1 MNNIVKLAVMFL
13 VTSIAAHAQV
23 DPDDLQAIRTWVGDP
38 NYMVTY
44 LGQDTDPDL
53 LTTEYGM
60 LMPSNR
66 TYLHEDG
73 SDLTTFQ
80 VSISSHQVITYIYN
94 SRNKVMLS
102 INDLNYRQQAW
113 TYIQNHLPAVKTAT
127 LQQTDY
133 PLVFSPVYPNGVI
146 DWVNRVEIQL
156 YDDGTP
162 RALHVND
169 GVAPVYTGTIPITLN
184 QAQVLCSNYLGN
196 LYPGATVSYPQYFY
210 TNQLIMA
217 PDTLGVWQPVW
228 RRFSEVTSDE
238 DQMGFYVYVN
248 AVDGSVFDDREH
260 WLGGIIDSKPKY
272 GKQIGFRILR
282 DGQIIRTGK
291 HTDVPIGWLQALAK
305 SHKLTAKVGEKAF
318 TLDGKRVALP
328 AKVTAKAGT
337 LYLPWQ
343 ALKSLPGIKCSYD
356 AKLNKLEI
364 TTAKVTEK
372 PAAKTTPKPVK

>member
-1 MNNIVKLAVMFL
+1 MNNITKIL
-13 VTSIAAHAQV
+13 VLSLLLVINIEAHAQV

-38 NYMVTY
+38 NYSVSFV
-44 LGQDTDPDL
+44 GQDTDPDL

-169 GVAPVYTGTIPITLN
+169 GVAPVYTGTIPITLT
-184 QAQVLCSNYLGN
+184 QAQILCSNYLGN
-196 LYPGATVSYPQYFY
+196 LYPEATVSYPQYYY

-217 PDTLGVWQPVW
+217 PDALGVWQPVW

-343 ALKSLPGIKCSYD
+343 ALKSLPDVKCSYD
-356 AKLNKLEI
+356 AKLNRLDI
-364 TTAKVTEK
+364 TTAQASAK
-372 PAAKTTPKPVK
+372 PKAAASPK